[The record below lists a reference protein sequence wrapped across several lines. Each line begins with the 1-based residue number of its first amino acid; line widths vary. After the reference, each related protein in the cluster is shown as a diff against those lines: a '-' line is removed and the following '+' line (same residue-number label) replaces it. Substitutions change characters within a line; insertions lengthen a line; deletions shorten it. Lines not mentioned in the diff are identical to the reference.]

1 MAIDGIL
8 CEWSPVVCALEVDQ
22 HVRVLLSKISL
33 LLNSGTEPM
42 RSSNYILP
50 WRRIRNV
57 T

>member
-8 CEWSPVVCALEVDQ
+8 CEWSQVVCTLEVDQ
-22 HVRVLLSKISL
+22 HVRVLFSKISL
-33 LLNSGTEPM
+33 LLTSGTEPM

-50 WRRIRNV
+50 RRRIRNV